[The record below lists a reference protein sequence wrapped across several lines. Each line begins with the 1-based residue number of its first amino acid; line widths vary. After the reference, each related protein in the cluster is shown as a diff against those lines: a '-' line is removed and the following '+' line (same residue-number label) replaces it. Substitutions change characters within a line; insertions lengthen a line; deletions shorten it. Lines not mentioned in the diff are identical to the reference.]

1 MFDPFSLGYFVGL
14 KQKLLW
20 DGWSSDVV
28 LNKKLFRLASSQ
40 VKSTSFIQWNP
51 FPIASWKPSYSHID
65 VLLFTT
71 CLFVS
76 TIYQPI
82 YSSRHWDNSI
92 LFVHVCASL
101 LLLKHYKK
109 YIKQFLYDNVVLV
122 SMNMKL
128 CAYFTS

>member
-51 FPIASWKPSYSHID
+51 FPIASLRPG
-65 VLLFTT
+65 LLPKVT
-71 CLFVS
+71 CQPLFIVR
-76 TIYQPI
+76 Y
-82 YSSRHWDNSI
+82 
-92 LFVHVCASL
+92 
-101 LLLKHYKK
+101 
-109 YIKQFLYDNVVLV
+109 
-122 SMNMKL
+122 
-128 CAYFTS
+128 